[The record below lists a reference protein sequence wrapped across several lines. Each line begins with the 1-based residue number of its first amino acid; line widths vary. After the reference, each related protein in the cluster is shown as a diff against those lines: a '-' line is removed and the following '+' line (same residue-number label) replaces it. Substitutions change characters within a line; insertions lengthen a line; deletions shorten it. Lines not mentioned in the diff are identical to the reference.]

1 MQYDFCAKKA
11 LDLGAAYGKDQ
22 VIKNYISNNDLRM
35 DRQEYYK
42 TNYYTSL
49 EQRILSGGQEGLE
62 KYETENGKSYTYG
75 TKYDL
80 SAWEKVGNFFAS
92 TIFRPYFRNIEKT
105 IDRDPHAKVAY
116 ETGVITQQRN
126 TRKEL
131 KCRKKLHAK

>member
-80 SAWEKVGNFFAS
+80 SAWEKVGNFLHLRYFAR
-92 TIFRPYFRNIEKT
+92 IFAILRKRLI
-105 IDRDPHAKVAY
+105 
-116 ETGVITQQRN
+116 VILMQKLLTKQSLQLKSP
-126 TRKEL
+126 RKI
-131 KCRKKLHAK
+131 R